1 MFDFTSIRTRYF
13 WIAVIF
19 VGSAGVWL
27 PVVLSAALGKTIV
40 ITEIPMNLT
49 TFYISIY
56 FAGCV
61 DGIFKTIDVIEN
73 KYDVKS
79 KLFNLVILILFSLIL
94 VVSTVWLTVKDEF
107 WIPLILSLVGAF
119 IGLKLWWENNSEN
132 PTFAEEVREEARET
146 HGKKW

>member
-1 MFDFTSIRTRYF
+1 MLKFSSIRTRYF
-13 WIAVIF
+13 WIAVVFI
-19 VGSAGVWL
+19 GSAGVWL
-27 PVVLSAALGKTIV
+27 PLVLSAALNEEID

-61 DGIFKTIDVIEN
+61 DGIFKAIDVIEN

-79 KLFNLVILILFSLIL
+79 KLLNLVFLILFSLIL
-94 VVSTVWLTVKDEF
+94 VVSTVWLSVKDKF
-107 WIPLILSLVGAF
+107 WIPLLLSLIGVG
-119 IGLKLWWENNSEN
+119 IGLKLWWDNNSEN
-132 PTFAEEVREEARET
+132 PTFADELRGEARET